1 MKKTQTVISREV
13 KRYMEKTGTTQAD
26 IGSLLNV
33 TQTHISRRLTG
44 RTHWSI
50 DDLDALTT
58 AGIVSPLWEGDEE
71 RRGMEK

>member
-50 DDLDALTT
+50 DDLEALTA
-58 AGIVSPLWEGDEE
+58 AGIVGPLWEFEDAE
-71 RRGMEK
+71 

>member
-44 RTHWSI
+44 RTHWSV
-50 DDLDALTT
+50 DDLDALTD
-58 AGIVSPLWEGDEE
+58 AGIVGPLLGGAEDDE
-71 RRGMEK
+71 

>member
-44 RTHWSI
+44 RTHWSV